1 MARYVRPAT
10 GLLMMRGTRSECA
23 KRHALVIAA
32 MPGAVD
38 ADMERDSEAL
48 EEKPADVDRAG
59 LQAVGEEFAACLRG

>member
-1 MARYVRPAT
+1 MARYVRPAV

-38 ADMERDSEAL
+38 ADMERDFE
-48 EEKPADVDRAG
+48 G
-59 LQAVGEEFAACLRG
+59 L